1 MTAIPYTYQE
11 SLINRQKQSEEAML
25 AEFAGGHYTL
35 EAPLIKLNPYLIAP
49 LTAMVLFET
58 EIALEAE
65 VTVLGKT
72 PQNSISHRFPASCSH
87 ILPIYGLYAGQTNT
101 VIIRLSSGRSHTIQI
116 TTQPLDEAVPQ
127 AISCQCAPD
136 YLQDELIFLTA
147 AMQAVPAG
155 YDSQGDVRWYCQVNL
170 SYDLK
175 RLPNGHLLIGTERL
189 VKLPNYVTGLYEMT
203 MSGKIIKEYQF
214 PGGYHHD
221 HFPLP
226 DGKLLVLTQDLHGD
240 TVEDMCILVD
250 QNTGD
255 ILNTWDY
262 KDLLPQ
268 YPTGG
273 SGSQDEHDWFHNN
286 AVWYDQATNSMIL
299 SGRHQ
304 DIVIN
309 VDLASGKLNWILG
322 DPEGWPEDMVEKY
335 FFTPVGEP
343 FEWFYEQHGCV
354 VLPDGDIMLFDN
366 GHYRS
371 KNPAHYRL
379 NRDNYSRG
387 VRYRLDLAARTVQ
400 QIWQYGKERGADFFS
415 PYICNVE
422 YYGEGHYMVHS
433 GGVGY
438 FDNEP
443 LEGLPAQKAL
453 GPDKDR
459 VTMRSITVELLHDDV
474 MLELVVPANCY
485 RAEKLPLYYAQE
497 TAILGPAQL
506 LGQLCITP
514 TTRVHVPDRD
524 DGPIP
529 EHYAANIT
537 EENDRIKFNAIFE
550 EGEYAVLVLENSQ
563 HQQYTYP
570 ISTIPQ
576 AFRAMCVGTF
586 QKENPQNIDLFVN
599 KEGLS
604 GDFTIK
610 LMCET
615 HVYNSQITLSFSD

>member
-1 MTAIPYTYQE
+1 MTTTPYTFQE
-11 SLINRQKQSEEAML
+11 SLITRQQRSEDGLL
-25 AEFAGGHYTL
+25 AELASGHYTL
-35 EAPLIKLNPYLIAP
+35 DNPLVKLNPYLIAP
-49 LTAMVLFET
+49 LTALILFT
-58 EIALEAE
+58 TDVPLEAE
-65 VTVLGKT
+65 ITVLGHT
-72 PQNSISHRFPASCSH
+72 PEVSIRHRFPAECTH
-87 ILPIYGLYAGQTNT
+87 ILPIYGLYAGCTNT
-101 VIIRLSSGRSHTIQI
+101 VTIRLSSGRSAQVEI
-116 TTQPLDEAVPQ
+116 TTEALADAVPK
-127 AISCQCAPD
+127 AINCTASPH

-155 YDSQGDVRWYCQVNL
+155 YDSQGQVRWYCSVNL

-175 RLPNGHLLIGTERL
+175 RLPNGHLLVGTERL

-203 MSGKIIKEYQF
+203 MCGKIIKEYRF

-226 DGKLLVLTQDLHGD
+226 DGRLLVLTQDLYGQ
-240 TVEDMCILVD
+240 TVEDKCILVD
-250 QNTGD
+250 QHTGE
-255 ILNTWDY
+255 IQRTWDY

-286 AVWYDQATNSMIL
+286 AVWYDQPTNSLTL

-304 DIVIN
+304 DIIIN
-309 VDLASGKLNWILG
+309 VDFDSGQLNWILG
-322 DPEGWPEDMVEKY
+322 DPQGWPQELVEQY
-335 FFTPVGEP
+335 FFTPIGEP

-371 KNPAHYRL
+371 KDPLHYRL
-379 NRDNYSRG
+379 NKDNYSRG
-387 VRYRLDLAARTVQ
+387 VRYHLDLSSRTVRQ
-400 QIWQYGKERGADFFS
+400 VWQYGKERGADFFS

-433 GGVGY
+433 GGIGY
-438 FDNEP
+438 FDGEP

-459 VTMRSITVELLHDDV
+459 VTMRSITVELFNDEV
-474 MLELVVPANCY
+474 VLELTVPANCY

-497 TAILGPAQL
+497 TAIFGPAQT
-506 LGQLCITP
+506 LGSLCLTP
-514 TTRVHVPDRD
+514 ETRVHIPACD

-529 EHYAANIT
+529 EHYEAHIT

-550 EGEYAVLVLENSQ
+550 EGEYAVLILEDGRCQ
-563 HQQYTYP
+563 HTYP

-576 AFRAMCVGTF
+576 AFRAMCIGTF
-586 QKENPQNIDLFVN
+586 QKENPQNIDIFIN
-599 KEGLS
+599 KTGLS
-604 GDFTIK
+604 GRFTLK
-610 LMCET
+610 LLCET
-615 HVYNSQITLSFSD
+615 KRYNSGVTITF